1 MRDEKPFSVREL
13 PFRSGSR
20 RRTLGR
26 FGYFHE
32 AMEVAELVSTEGRC
46 TIVELTGMQLAMWLN
61 GQRLAEGTAAPSD
74 PT

>member
-1 MRDEKPFSVREL
+1 MSDSKPFVAREV
-13 PFRSGSR
+13 PWQRGSR

-46 TIVELTGMQLAMWLN
+46 TIVELEGAQLAMWLN
-61 GQRLAEGTAAPSD
+61 GQRVEGTAVRS
-74 PT
+74 